1 MADPGVF
8 DAWRGSL
15 DMIPYPKELSN
26 TSYPINTSPTGAR
39 YWAIVCHLLY
49 HIPSLHWHLFLL
61 VECTPIDF
69 VPSVAIGTHWPYWKI
84 LKCCNRRATRWSD
97 RSHTSQERLS
107 CSCLGPKPTKW
118 SLKIDPPL
126 MHGQNPIRADG
137 DWLQVNETQVL
148 QEQGEAWI
156 TNSVPIF
163 ESFTSIG
170 KWSEMDR
177 VQNGLVYCKK

>member
-1 MADPGVF
+1 
-8 DAWRGSL
+8 
-15 DMIPYPKELSN
+15 
-26 TSYPINTSPTGAR
+26 
-39 YWAIVCHLLY
+39 
-49 HIPSLHWHLFLL
+49 
-61 VECTPIDF
+61 
-69 VPSVAIGTHWPYWKI
+69 
-84 LKCCNRRATRWSD
+84 
-97 RSHTSQERLS
+97 
-107 CSCLGPKPTKW
+107 
-118 SLKIDPPL
+118 